1 MRPVTTPE
9 PAPGSPPTSSAPA
22 APGPVPPVLT
32 RDGRDA
38 SRVPADWAELID
50 PDEWRLNE
58 EGLPARR
65 AARVIALRRRP
76 VPAILLVVG
85 HDFSAADRSW
95 GFTPGGGLLAG
106 ESPPEGAA
114 RELAEETGIT
124 VDAASLI
131 GPVIDRSS
139 RFRFN
144 LVTCRQDELFYLLHL
159 DGVAGAG
166 DDLDRSGWTELE
178 RQVLDSLRWWPLDEL
193 DAAAAAGMTVY
204 PAVLP
209 ALARELLSGWDGVV
223 RVLCE
228 ED

>member
-9 PAPGSPPTSSAPA
+9 PGPPPTSSAPA
-22 APGPVPPVLT
+22 PAGPPSPALT

-50 PDEWRLNE
+50 PDEWRLDD

-76 VPAILLVVG
+76 VPAILLVIG

-95 GFTPGGGLLAG
+95 GFTPGGGIMAG

-131 GPVIDRSS
+131 GPVVDRSS
-139 RFRFN
+139 RFSFN

-159 DGVAGAG
+159 DGGAG
-166 DDLDRSGWTELE
+166 GDDDGLDRSGWTDLE
-178 RQVLDSLRWWPLDEL
+178 REVLDSLRWWPLDEL
-193 DAAAAAGMTVY
+193 DAAVGAGMIVY
-204 PAVLP
+204 PGSLP
-209 ALARELLSGWDGVV
+209 VLARALLRGWDGTLLTI
-223 RVLCE
+223 RE

>member
-1 MRPVTTPE
+1 VRPVTTPE

>member
-131 GPVIDRSS
+131 GPVVDRSS
-139 RFRFN
+139 RFSFN

-193 DAAAAAGMTVY
+193 DAAVAAGMTVY
-204 PAVLP
+204 PAALP
-209 ALARELLSGWDGVV
+209 ALARELLSGWDGGV
-223 RVLCE
+223 RVLRE

>member
-9 PAPGSPPTSSAPA
+9 PGPPPTSSAPA
-22 APGPVPPVLT
+22 PAGPPSPALT

-50 PDEWRLNE
+50 PDEWRLDD

-95 GFTPGGGLLAG
+95 GFTPGGGIMAG

-131 GPVIDRSS
+131 GPVVDRSS
-139 RFRFN
+139 RFSFN

-159 DGVAGAG
+159 DGGAG
-166 DDLDRSGWTELE
+166 DDDGLDRSGWTDLE
-178 RQVLDSLRWWPLDEL
+178 REVLDSLRWWPLDEL
-193 DAAAAAGMTVY
+193 DAAVAAGMTVY

-209 ALARELLSGWDGVV
+209 VLARELLSGWDGAV
-223 RVLCE
+223 RVLRE
-228 ED
+228 EE